1 MAGWGTAHFRPAQIS
16 AGALTMAAKFTQAYL
31 DALFSA
37 PEFEKL
43 VEIAG
48 YFYGSEEYRRDAP
61 DFGLP
66 QPAFVFQETL
76 TWFSQAIRSGVWT
89 YYEATPRVR
98 QEAMHRALEC
108 EAPSGYAATYS
119 LGMETWEDDLKCQ
132 GIDEW
137 IAAHENDCNQWL
149 WCLANR
155 YRPIFERV
163 CGQINPTA
171 P

>member
-1 MAGWGTAHFRPAQIS
+1 MAQ
-16 AGALTMAAKFTQAYL
+16 KFSQSYL
-31 DALFSA
+31 DALFAA
-37 PEFEKL
+37 PEFDKL
-43 VEIAG
+43 VEIYQ
-48 YFYGSEEYRRDAP
+48 YFPGSKMYRGEAP
-61 DFGLP
+61 DYGLP
-66 QPAFVFQETL
+66 LPAFVFQEIL
-76 TWFSQAIRSGVWT
+76 TWSSQSIRSGVWT
-89 YYEATPRVR
+89 YYEATPRAR

-119 LGMETWEDDLKCQ
+119 LGMETWQDDVQCQ
-132 GIDEW
+132 GVDEW

-171 P
+171 PKAELDP